1 MPIACSCNSSLTCL
15 HQTLVN
21 ADPGNYASVSLAIG
35 GSGRS
40 APSQGQNYRAAH
52 MGLRRLCLGALQKV
66 QHTWQLTGP
75 PTPQLALAGACQ
87 AQQPLPSLADAMRD
101 MLGSSLW
108 LAVPKH
114 KVKA

>member
-1 MPIACSCNSSLTCL
+1 MA
-15 HQTLVN
+15 
-21 ADPGNYASVSLAIG
+21 
-35 GSGRS
+35 
-40 APSQGQNYRAAH
+40 
-52 MGLRRLCLGALQKV
+52 LRRLCLGALQQV
-66 QHTWQLTGP
+66 HTWQLTAT

-114 KVKA
+114 KVKHALMSSV

>member
-1 MPIACSCNSSLTCL
+1 MA
-15 HQTLVN
+15 
-21 ADPGNYASVSLAIG
+21 
-35 GSGRS
+35 
-40 APSQGQNYRAAH
+40 
-52 MGLRRLCLGALQKV
+52 LRRLCLGALQTI

-87 AQQPLPSLADAMRD
+87 AQQPLPSLAGALQNV
-101 MLGSSLW
+101 LGSSLW